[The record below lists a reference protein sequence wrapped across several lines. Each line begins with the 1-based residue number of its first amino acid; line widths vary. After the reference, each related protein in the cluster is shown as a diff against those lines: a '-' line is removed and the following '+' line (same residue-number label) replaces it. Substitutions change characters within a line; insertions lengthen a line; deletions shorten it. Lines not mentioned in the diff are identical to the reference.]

1 MAFKIKRI
9 GKKINK
15 GLKSFG
21 KKSKKIDVFARKALN
36 TADKLAPVIGAG
48 VSLATGSPQ
57 AGAATVDAI
66 SSAKQARKSVKK
78 LADTGRKE
86 AKRVKMSFGEE
97 QAAERR
103 RNQLLR

>member
-48 VSLATGSPQ
+48 VSLATANPE
-57 AGAATVDAI
+57 AGIAVTDGI
-66 SSAKQARKSVKK
+66 RGAKQARKSVKK
-78 LADTGRKE
+78 ITDTGRRE
-86 AKRVKMSFGEE
+86 AKKVKMSFGEE

>member
-1 MAFKIKRI
+1 MAFKIKKI

-48 VSLATGSPQ
+48 VALATANPE
-57 AGAATVDAI
+57 AGMAVTDGI
-66 SSAKQARKSVKK
+66 RSAKQARRSVKK
-78 LADTGRKE
+78 LTDTARKE
-86 AKRVKMSFGEE
+86 AKKTRMSFGEE
-97 QAAERR
+97 RAAERR

>member
-1 MAFKIKRI
+1 MAFKIKKI

-21 KKSKKIDVFARKALN
+21 RKSKKIDVFARKTLN
-36 TADKLAPVIGAG
+36 TADRLAPIIGAG

-57 AGAATVDAI
+57 AGMAVTDGI

-78 LADTGRKE
+78 LADTGRRE
-86 AKRVKMSFGEE
+86 TKRVKMSFGEE
-97 QAAERR
+97 QAAQRR